1 MKKIISL
8 ILALAL
14 MCTTVAF
21 AHPFN
26 DVKGHWAEA
35 EIEKGFNSNAIN
47 GDPDGRFRPDDIV
60 TRGEFM
66 KMLTT
71 MICKIVEFEIP
82 EEWNSDVHW
91 AAKYYVFA
99 KNFLFPAMYDEVDG
113 VMPGGMGPATDYDL
127 PITRWEMAYMSSYA
141 IVSAVGYEMT
151 ENPVDFAD
159 QTEIAKYPEQIGET
173 IAVSNAIGIMKGDE
187 KNNFAPKANGTRA
200 EAITVINRIEAFVN
214 KTIVE
219 YEETA
224 QKQQDAYIKSVED
237 NQITYDKI
245 PAGHSQA
252 TILMSD
258 NKKIVVEL
266 YPEYAPQT
274 VANFVKLAKDGFYDG
289 LTFHRIVEDFMAQ
302 GGDPK
307 GDGTGGSEKY
317 IKGEFASNGFD
328 KNTLKHTKGVISM
341 ARSQHPDSAS
351 SQFFICYGDAE
362 FLDGEYAAFGK
373 VIKGMEVVEAFAE
386 AEMEMNHSGEMA
398 SPVEPIVIKKIT
410 IK

>member
-71 MICKIVEFEIP
+71 MICKIIEFEIP

-91 AAKYYVFA
+91 AAKYNVFA
-99 KNFLFPAMYDEVDG
+99 KSFLFPAMQEEVDG
-113 VMPGGMGPATDYDL
+113 VKAGSLETSADYDL
-127 PITRWEMAYMSSYA
+127 PITRWEMAYMSGYA

-159 QTEIAKYPEQIGET
+159 QTEIAKYPEQIGDT

-224 QKQQDAYIKSVED
+224 QKQQDAYIKNIED

-245 PAGHSQA
+245 PAGHPQA